1 MIGNFERCLA
11 HVFKSEGGFVN
22 HPKDPGGITN
32 LGVTKRVWEEWTG
45 KPATVEDMKA
55 LTPNLVGPLYKVN
68 YWEKCKGNSLPL
80 GVDLCVFDFGV
91 NSGTHRAVV
100 FLQRIAKVTQD
111 GVLGPKSLAAV
122 NAMSPEALI
131 KEYCMARRLF
141 IRGLTTYEHFGRGW
155 ENRINSVETDALSWL
170 TR

>member
-1 MIGNFERCLA
+1 MKGNFERCLA
-11 HVFKSEGGFVN
+11 HVLKSEGGWVFN
-22 HPKDPGGITN
+22 KNDPGGETN
-32 LGVTKRVWEEWTG
+32 LGVTRRVWEEFVG
-45 KPATVEDMKA
+45 KKGVDMKS
-55 LTPNLVGPLYKVN
+55 LTPEKVAPLYKVN
-68 YWEKCKGNSLPL
+68 YWDKCKGDSLPV

-122 NAMSPEALI
+122 NAMSPETFI

-141 IRGLTTYEHFGRGW
+141 IRGLPTYEHFGRGW
-155 ENRINSVETDALSWL
+155 ENRINSVESDALLWL
-170 TR
+170 TQ

>member
-1 MIGNFERCLA
+1 MKDNFERCLA
-11 HVFKSEGGFVN
+11 HVLKSEGGWVN
-22 HPKDPGGITN
+22 HPKDPGGETN
-32 LGVTKRVWEEWTG
+32 FGVTRRVWEEFVG
-45 KPATVEDMKA
+45 KKDVDMKS
-55 LTPNLVGPLYKVN
+55 LTPEMVAPLYKAN
-68 YWEKCKGNSLPL
+68 YWAKCKGDSLPI

-100 FLQRIAKVTQD
+100 FLQRVVKVTQD

-122 NAMSPEALI
+122 NAMSPETLI

-141 IRGLTTYEHFGRGW
+141 IRGLVTYEHFGRGW

-170 TR
+170 TQ

>member
-1 MIGNFERCLA
+1 MKGNFERCLA
-11 HVFKSEGGFVN
+11 HVLKSEGGWVFN
-22 HPKDPGGITN
+22 KNDPGGETN
-32 LGVTKRVWEEWTG
+32 LGVTRRVWEEWTG
-45 KPATVEDMKA
+45 RREEDMKS
-55 LTPNLVGPLYKVN
+55 LTPEKVAPLYKVN
-68 YWEKCKGNSLPL
+68 YWDKCKGDSLPV

-111 GVLGPKSLAAV
+111 GVLGPKSMTAV
-122 NAMSPEALI
+122 NAMSPDALI

-170 TR
+170 TQ